1 MISLEKSNRRAAKSM
16 LATPSK
22 SASSAQN
29 RALTIRRLYE
39 TYCSLCKRENALHP
53 LTSTEFVDVIGGLET
68 LGLVGEEAR
77 GFGVIKVNGTPS
89 KKAVRGR
96 EERVVVSWV
105 AEKEVEECLDGP
117 GGGILR
123 GLLRGVD

>member
-1 MISLEKSNRRAAKSM
+1 M

-22 SASSAQN
+22 SSSSAQN
-29 RALTIRRLYE
+29 RALTIRGLYE
-39 TYCSLCKRENALHP
+39 SYCALCKRENALHP

-77 GFGVIKVNGTPS
+77 GFGISKVKGTPS
-89 KKAVRGR
+89 KKAAKGQ
-96 EERVVVSWV
+96 EERIVVSWV

-117 GGGILR
+117 GGGILS
-123 GLLRGVD
+123 GLLRGDD